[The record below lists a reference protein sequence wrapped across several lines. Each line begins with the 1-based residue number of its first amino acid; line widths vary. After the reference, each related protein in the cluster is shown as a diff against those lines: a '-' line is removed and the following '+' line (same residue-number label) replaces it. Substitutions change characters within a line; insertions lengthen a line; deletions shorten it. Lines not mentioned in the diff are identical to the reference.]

1 MQSLQSCIGGSFN
14 EDDTD
19 QGATDMDDRTLVSY
33 ALDRLYREGA
43 RPAVFKVKSTHI
55 NQGRCHWC
63 VYRCAARQLR
73 LRLKT
78 KTRMFKYLTP

>member
-1 MQSLQSCIGGSFN
+1 MQSLQSCIGGSLD

-19 QGATDMDDRTLVSY
+19 QEATVMDDRTLLSY

-63 VYRCAARQLR
+63 VYRRAAGQLR
-73 LRLKT
+73 LRLKK
-78 KTRMFKYLTP
+78 KTRMFKYLIP